1 MHYKTYTYMKEII
14 IIILLILLNEVFSM
28 SEIALISAR
37 KSKLASEAKR
47 GSKTAAAALKLSN
60 EPDRFLSTIQIGIT
74 LIGILT
80 GLYSGDTLAK
90 NLGDIFVTWGMSG
103 SYAYGIAQV
112 LIVIIVTY
120 LSIVVG
126 ELVPKRIGLNLADG
140 AARVVARPM
149 QMLSVIAM
157 PFVWLLSKSTALLVS
172 ILGIKDAEN
181 KVTEEEIKSMIQ
193 EGTESGEVQEV
204 EQDIMERV
212 FVLGD
217 QRVSSIMT
225 NRKDIV
231 CMDISMTVEEIRKV
245 ITDELHE
252 AYPVIAGN
260 MDDVRGFV
268 TLKDLILTLNKE
280 DFDFASVVSPAV
292 YFPENMTVYKALEGL
307 RTQKVSRALVCDE
320 FGSLQGVITLRDILE
335 GLVGSIDDA
344 QDQPYI
350 VPRHDNKSWLVDGM
364 CPFYDFLAHFE
375 REDLYRPSDYATVG
389 GLVLNLLEHIPVAGE
404 QVEWNGFTLEVVDMD
419 GARIDKL
426 LVTKKEPEQPAE

>member
-14 IIILLILLNEVFSM
+14 IIILLILLNGVFSM

-292 YFPENMTVYKALEGL
+292 YFPET
-307 RTQKVSRALVCDE
+307 
-320 FGSLQGVITLRDILE
+320 
-335 GLVGSIDDA
+335 
-344 QDQPYI
+344 
-350 VPRHDNKSWLVDGM
+350 
-364 CPFYDFLAHFE
+364 
-375 REDLYRPSDYATVG
+375 
-389 GLVLNLLEHIPVAGE
+389 
-404 QVEWNGFTLEVVDMD
+404 
-419 GARIDKL
+419 
-426 LVTKKEPEQPAE
+426 

>member
-1 MHYKTYTYMKEII
+1 MKEII
-14 IIILLILLNEVFSM
+14 IIILLFLLNGVFSM

-37 KSKLASEAKR
+37 KSKLSSDAKR
-47 GSKTAAAALKLSN
+47 GSKTAAAALKLSS

-90 NLGDIFVTWGMSG
+90 SLGDIFVAWGLSG
-103 SYAYGIAQV
+103 SYAYGVAQV

-126 ELVPKRIGLNLADG
+126 ELVPKRIGLNMADG

-172 ILGIKDAEN
+172 ILGIKDAES
-181 KVTEEEIKSMIQ
+181 KVTE

-245 ITDELHE
+245 ITEELHE

-280 DFDFASVVSPAV
+280 DFNFASVVSPAV

-307 RTQKVSRALVCDE
+307 RTKKVSRALVCDE
-320 FGSLQGVITLRDILE
+320 FGSLQGVVTLRDILE
-335 GLVGSIDDA
+335 GLVGSIEDA

-364 CPFYDFLAHFE
+364 CPFYDFLSYFE
-375 REDLYRPSDYATVG
+375 REDLYRPSDYTTVG

-404 QVEWNGFTLEVVDMD
+404 RIEWNGFTLEVVDMD

-426 LVTKKEPEQPAE
+426 MVTLKEESTQPAE

>member
-1 MHYKTYTYMKEII
+1 MKEII
-14 IIILLILLNEVFSM
+14 IIILLILLNGVFSM

-37 KSKLASEAKR
+37 KSKLSADAKR
-47 GSKTAAAALKLSN
+47 GSKTAAAALKLSS

-90 NLGDIFVTWGMSG
+90 GLGDIFVTWGMSG
-103 SYAYGIAQV
+103 SYAYGVAQV

-126 ELVPKRIGLNLADG
+126 ELVPKRIGLNMADG

-172 ILGIKDAEN
+172 ILGIKDAES

-280 DFDFASVVSPAV
+280 DFNFASVVSPAV
-292 YFPENMTVYKALEGL
+292 YFPENMTVYKALEGF
-307 RTQKVSRALVCDE
+307 RTKKVSRALVCDE
-320 FGSLQGVITLRDILE
+320 FGSLQGVVTLRDILE
-335 GLVGSIDDA
+335 GLVGSIEDA

-364 CPFYDFLAHFE
+364 CPFYDFLAYFE
-375 REDLYRPSDYATVG
+375 REDLYRPSDYTTVG

-404 QVEWNGFTLEVVDMD
+404 QVEWNCFVLEVVDMD

-426 LVTKKEPEQPAE
+426 MVTQKEESVQPAE